1 MDRFNWSTRSA
12 NARLAHLFC
21 ELYLRLKM
29 VGLTKDMTY
38 LLPATQTDLS
48 DVLGLSLV
56 HTNRTCAALRSEG
69 LATFA
74 RRTVTI
80 HDWDKLQRVAEFN
93 PEYLHLEAKPVV
105 SGAPWE
111 LIREWQWIEE
121 FVRYSKMKFG
131 QYIFFQY
138 SPSAMPLIVSSWL
151 GGVFLRFMRG
161 WRALLPRLSETVGM
175 GVRPYQVFP
184 HQQIIGNPSCEL
196 CRAQMWLTSI
206 EPDRPDHDKRT
217 FECSRCQQWR

>member
-1 MDRFNWSTRSA
+1 M
-12 NARLAHLFC
+12 FC

-105 SGAPWE
+105 SGAP
-111 LIREWQWIEE
+111 
-121 FVRYSKMKFG
+121 
-131 QYIFFQY
+131 
-138 SPSAMPLIVSSWL
+138 
-151 GGVFLRFMRG
+151 
-161 WRALLPRLSETVGM
+161 
-175 GVRPYQVFP
+175 
-184 HQQIIGNPSCEL
+184 
-196 CRAQMWLTSI
+196 
-206 EPDRPDHDKRT
+206 
-217 FECSRCQQWR
+217 